1 MTLLEP
7 TLLSLPQEGIEA
19 AFTVDWERDR
29 RWEIVGERERD
40 RWRGRGIL
48 PDLMER
54 WQ

>member
-1 MTLLEP
+1 MPLTLLEP

-29 RWEIVGERERD
+29 WWEREGERD

-48 PDLMER
+48 PVLMER